1 MAVETIEAHHRAVT
15 RRPVG
20 LNSAPSAAAPGGLLP
35 PGTAP
40 APQTAPM
47 PQAAPV
53 RSAAADVREAGRV
66 AGTRLHSA
74 VAVGQTDRSEHW
86 LRRLTSIPSLALSL
100 ALVTLLVAGP
110 FQQLDVMMHR
120 TWFKDFVPGFQPF
133 AQDVLDRIAGQAVS
147 LPVLAIVAIVMA
159 VRTRCWRP
167 LTLAALAEAGF
178 YLGVGLLKLLLARTA
193 PVLGDPSF
201 FGGGF
206 LVYGDRGMS
215 FPSGHASE
223 AVLVYG
229 TAAHLIIREG
239 ISRRAALI
247 LRWLVGLIT
256 VNTVVVS
263 FGLGWHWMGDL
274 MAGLL
279 AGGFFLRLLLELDR
293 LWQERVPPEA
303 AMADVHPSPA
313 PLGDAFGQGSTEAS
327 GPLPVHRV

>member
-1 MAVETIEAHHRAVT
+1 MAIETIEAHHRAVT

-20 LNSAPSAAAPGGLLP
+20 RNSAPSAAAPGALLR
-35 PGTAP
+35 PGAAP
-40 APQTAPM
+40 TTAPM
-47 PQAAPV
+47 PQVSPV
-53 RSAAADVREAGRV
+53 RSAAVGVREAGRV

-74 VAVGQTDRSEHW
+74 AAVSQADKPEHW

-100 ALVTLLVAGP
+100 ALLTLLVAGP
-110 FQQLDVMMHR
+110 FQQLDVMLHR
-120 TWFKDFVPGFQPF
+120 RWIAELVPGFQPF

-159 VRTRCWRP
+159 VRTRSWRP
-167 LTLAALAEAGF
+167 LALAALAEAGF
-178 YLGVGLLKLLLARTA
+178 YLGVGILKLLLARTA
-193 PVLGDPSF
+193 PVVGDPSF

-247 LRWLVGLIT
+247 LRWTVGLIT

-274 MAGLL
+274 LAGLL
-279 AGGFFLRLLLELDR
+279 AGGFFLRLLLVLDR
-293 LWQERVPPEA
+293 LWRERVPLTHAAEA
-303 AMADVHPSPA
+303 A
-313 PLGDAFGQGSTEAS
+313 PLGDAFGQAEGADAL